1 VRKVAEAR
9 RPLSASA
16 RGAAGEQ
23 RAAAYLGENGY
34 TILARNFRSRGGEV
48 DIVAGRGDTVVFVEV
63 KCWGVFGEA
72 DLEYSVG
79 RSKQRRIR
87 AAARWFL
94 ARRPEAAGKR
104 LRFDVILVPEG
115 GGEIRHIEDA
125 FSGARDEWYG

>member
-1 VRKVAEAR
+1 MRQAAGG
-9 RPLSASA
+9 PLSTSA
-16 RGAAGEQ
+16 RGAVGEE
-23 RAAAYLGENGY
+23 RAAAYLAQKGY

-48 DIVAGRGDTVVFVEV
+48 DIVAGRGDAVAFVEV
-63 KCWGVFGEA
+63 KCWGVFGSSE
-72 DLEYSVG
+72 LEYSVG
-79 RSKQRRIR
+79 RSKQRHIL